1 VESAALFPSP
11 SSWAVS
17 SGAGL
22 AILLEAVVIGAVVL
36 SNVPRLDKLAGLV
49 WAVLST
55 CMVSEGVCWIF
66 SATTA
71 SGSLIEVAAACPAWV
86 LLLPSDTLLT
96 ACLLAPIRVFS
107 TSFAGFGLVKLDRA

>member
-1 VESAALFPSP
+1 M
-11 SSWAVS
+11 
-17 SGAGL
+17 
-22 AILLEAVVIGAVVL
+22 GAVAL
-36 SNVPRLDKLAGLV
+36 SIVPRLDKLAGLV

-71 SGSLIEVAAACPAWV
+71 SGSLIEVAAARPVCV

-96 ACLLAPIRVFS
+96 ACLLAPIKVLR
-107 TSFAGFGLVKLDRA
+107 TSVAGFGLVKLDRA